1 MTEPPKQGPDSSAPE
16 SELAPEDDTI
26 IAKAFWW
33 SIAVFAIVGLAIG
46 GVLYFRRGE
55 TPQEVIV
62 EHDTDPPAPLVT
74 TEIPFPD
81 APFRDITTEA
91 GIEFVHESGAR
102 GEKLLPETMGGGC
115 AFFDYDGDGDED
127 LLLVNGA
134 PWPHNGESLRTR
146 ASLYRND
153 GTGRFEDVA
162 PEAGLGEMMY
172 GFGPAVGD
180 FDNDGDPD
188 LFIACLGRDRM
199 FRNDDGVFVDVT
211 DASGL
216 GGPADAWS
224 SSAAFLDYDNDGLLD
239 LFVCTYI
246 EWSRDIDID
255 LAFTMNGVD
264 RAYGPPNQY
273 RGTNS
278 RLYRNQGDGSFA
290 DVSAEAGVEV
300 ANRFSGQPMGKALA
314 VLPVDVDH
322 DGWTDLLVAN
332 DTVENFF
339 FRNTGEGGFEEVAV
353 SAGLAVANTGVAT
366 AAMGIDAA
374 TYRNDDA
381 MAVAIGNFAREMTS
395 FYVSS
400 DGKLWTD
407 EAIGEGVGS
416 PSRQRLSFGV
426 LFLDYDLD
434 GRADLLQANGH
445 LEDTIAQVDP
455 SQTYEQPTQLFWNR
469 GPEARSAFAEAPA
482 ETIGDLAR
490 PIVGRG
496 ASCADIDNDGDLD
509 LILTQTGAPP
519 LLLRNTASEA
529 LGHHWLRV
537 RPEGVRANRDGIGA
551 WIELEANGV
560 VQRRCVARGRS
571 YISQTPNSATFGLGD
586 ETEVDRLTVIWPG
599 GQRQDVAVDAIDREL
614 VVRQADSDDGA

>member
-1 MTEPPKQGPDSSAPE
+1 MTEPPIRGPEPVTPDD
-16 SELAPEDDTI
+16 ELAREDDTI

-33 SIAVFAIVGLAIG
+33 SVAVFVGLGVIVG
-46 GVLYFRRGE
+46 GVLYFNRSDAPE
-55 TPQEVIV
+55 EVIV
-62 EHDTDPPAPLVT
+62 EKDPDPPAPLVT
-74 TEIPFPD
+74 TEIPFPVL
-81 APFRDITTEA
+81 PFEDITAAA
-91 GIEFVHESGAR
+91 GIDFVHESGAR

-127 LLLVNGA
+127 LLLVNGR
-134 PWPHNGESLRTR
+134 PWPHDDASARTR
-146 ASLYRND
+146 SGLYRND
-153 GTGRFEDVA
+153 GTGRFEDVTI
-162 PEAGLGEMMY
+162 EAGLDDVMY

-180 FDNDGDPD
+180 VDNDGDPD

-199 FRNDDGVFVDVT
+199 YRNDDGVFVDVT
-211 DASGL
+211 ETSGL
-216 GGPADAWS
+216 GGPDDAWS
-224 SSAAFLDYDNDGLLD
+224 SSATFLDYDNDGRLD

-255 LAFTMNGVD
+255 LGFTMNGVD

-278 RLYRNQGDGSFA
+278 RLHRNVGDGVFE
-290 DVSAEAGVEV
+290 DVSAEAGVQV
-300 ANRFSGQPMGKALA
+300 ANRFSGEPMGKALA
-314 VLPVDVDH
+314 VLAADVDH

-339 FRNTGEGGFEEVAV
+339 FRNTGEGGFEELGA
-353 SAGLAVANTGVAT
+353 SSGLAVANTGVAT

-374 TYRNDDA
+374 TYRNDET

-395 FYVSS
+395 FYVST
-400 DGKLWTD
+400 DGQLWTD

-426 LFLDYDLD
+426 FFFDYDLD
-434 GRADLLQANGH
+434 GRPDLLQANGH

-455 SQTYEQPTQLFWNR
+455 SQTYRQPTQLFWNR

-482 ETIGDLAR
+482 ETIGDLAT

-496 ASCADIDNDGDLD
+496 AAHADIDGDGDLD
-509 LILTQTGAPP
+509 VLLTQTGDAP
-519 LLLRNTASEA
+519 LLLRNAAAET

-537 RPEGVRANRDGIGA
+537 RLEGVRANREGIGA
-551 WIELEANGV
+551 WIELEADGV
-560 VQRRCVARGRS
+560 VQRRCVTRGRS
-571 YISQTPNSATFGLGD
+571 YLSQTPASVTFGLGD
-586 ETEVDRLTVIWPG
+586 ETDAARLTVIWPG
-599 GQRQDVAVDAIDREL
+599 GQRQDVAIEGVDREI
-614 VVRQADSDDGA
+614 VVRQADTDGDA